1 MKQNIAL
8 GSSVIAIVISIIAIC
23 VANPSKPEL
32 GFDYQGILIGILSLL
47 TTVLLAFVGGSYFLK
62 IKMINKKIED
72 ISNENNHAIA
82 ESMFYEGYR
91 GMTNTSVDYDKFI
104 TSLKTSVAAINLHF
118 SEEKAELIYE
128 VIKDYLHVYK
138 DWGECIIIELEKI
151 KYRSPSIDKCIK
163 LIRDK
168 IHD

>member
-1 MKQNIAL
+1 
-8 GSSVIAIVISIIAIC
+8 
-23 VANPSKPEL
+23 
-32 GFDYQGILIGILSLL
+32 
-47 TTVLLAFVGGSYFLK
+47 
-62 IKMINKKIED
+62 
-72 ISNENNHAIA
+72 
-82 ESMFYEGYR
+82 
-91 GMTNTSVDYDKFI
+91 MTNTSVYYDIFI